1 MGVSSPP
8 ATLLGRG
15 DVGGGAR
22 AIVESALHHTRTE
35 RVLMRLRRLAAS
47 GFRCKCCPAVGPD
60 GGASSP
66 ARIGPGRLSGNGS
79 PKEILNLIQ
88 EEDERNSTVSTG

>member
-1 MGVSSPP
+1 MAEYTESDVVRSPW
-8 ATLLGRG
+8 
-15 DVGGGAR
+15 DV
-22 AIVESALHHTRTE
+22 IESE
-35 RVLMRLRRLAAS
+35 DES
-47 GFRCKCCPAVGPD
+47 GPD